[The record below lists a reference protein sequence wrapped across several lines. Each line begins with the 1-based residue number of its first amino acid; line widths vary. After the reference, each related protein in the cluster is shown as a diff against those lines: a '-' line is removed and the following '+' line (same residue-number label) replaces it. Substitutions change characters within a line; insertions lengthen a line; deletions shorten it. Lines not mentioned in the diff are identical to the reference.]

1 MRAFG
6 IVYGIGFGD
15 IIFGQWKASVAQLK
29 DELSWMKAGSRVRS
43 RNRSWLRVAC
53 RFLLEA
59 SFGRLVERRPY
70 LAMVG
75 LFRGRSRFFLIAPAC
90 EVP

>member
-1 MRAFG
+1 MRLFG

-15 IIFGQWKASVAQLK
+15 NVLSQRKASVAQLK

-43 RNRSWLRVAC
+43 LLRVAY
-53 RFLLEA
+53 RSLLEA

-70 LAMVG
+70 LAVVG
-75 LFRGRSRFFLIAPAC
+75 PFRGRSRS
-90 EVP
+90 V